1 MAKIQTVFEQY
12 RKEQYL
18 FSFRLFTV
26 WAALFS
32 SKPIECEELK
42 ARRMAEVSNKGCLRR
57 PLLSQTSATH
67 LISIMRGR
75 LSRQIIEQSPIV
87 IQYSMIGGH

>member
-1 MAKIQTVFEQY
+1 MAKIQTVFEQC

-42 ARRMAEVSNKGCLRR
+42 ARRMAEVSNKDCLRR

>member
-1 MAKIQTVFEQY
+1 MAKIQTVFEQC

-18 FSFRLFTV
+18 FPFRLFTV

-42 ARRMAEVSNKGCLRR
+42 ARRMAEVSNKGL
-57 PLLSQTSATH
+57 PA
-67 LISIMRGR
+67 
-75 LSRQIIEQSPIV
+75 SPIV
-87 IQYSMIGGH
+87 IADKRHTFDLNYAGTVVKANN